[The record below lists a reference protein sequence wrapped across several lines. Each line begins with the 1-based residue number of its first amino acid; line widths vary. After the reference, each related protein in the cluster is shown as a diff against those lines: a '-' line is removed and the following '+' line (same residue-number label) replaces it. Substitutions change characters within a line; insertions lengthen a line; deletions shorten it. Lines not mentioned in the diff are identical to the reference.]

1 MKLEGIGV
9 IYKYASPVKKC
20 NLQSLEEITFKMDK
34 KTVQPGFPLPLLSG
48 SSFIAKLLSFL
59 DEFKFS
65 RERETKGASG
75 LSWNV
80 LCMHGIHAF
89 ILEPQDK

>member
-48 SSFIAKLLSFL
+48 SIFIAKLLSFL

-65 RERETKGASG
+65 RERETKGSIG
-75 LSWNV
+75 FKLECT
-80 LCMHGIHAF
+80 LHAWYSCF
-89 ILEPQDK
+89 HFGTTR